1 MQRAL
6 ICAVSAAVLTWVT
19 SAAADTS
26 KLKGSYAFT
35 GTATCLVAPGSSPTP
50 TNPTP
55 GTALPNSG
63 FHTTCGP
70 GPGCQDLRPIDGHVF
85 SFSNSFE
92 GIRTFNGDG
101 TGTVKRTVIG
111 TAVPP
116 TPGPPGTYPTFPPDA
131 FTDVASFQFTYTV
144 DDSGGWTSD
153 MVPGSF
159 SGTNVRGPRTGQ
171 TFTFDTLATTTGLI
185 GQDGKTLTAADID
198 PAGQMVTVETATHSN
213 GDVWPQICHRS
224 SVLIRLRDRD
234 EGGDKNRDGGGD
246 NKQ

>member
-6 ICAVSAAVLTWVT
+6 ICVVSATVLTWAT
-19 SAAADTS
+19 SAAADPP

-35 GTATCLVAPGSSPTP
+35 GSAACLVAPGSSNTP

-63 FHTTCGP
+63 FNTSCGP

-85 SFSNSFE
+85 SFSFAVE

-101 TGTVKRTVIG
+101 TGTVKGTEIG
-111 TAVPP
+111 IAVPP
-116 TPGPPGTYPTFPPDA
+116 TPGPAGTYPAFPPDA
-131 FTDVASFQFTYTV
+131 STEVFSFNVTYTV

-159 SGTNVRGPRTGQ
+159 SGRNVRGPRTGQ
-171 TFTFDTLATTTGLI
+171 TFTIDKLATVTGLI
-185 GQDGKTLTAADID
+185 GQDGKTLTVADID
-198 PAGQMVTVETATHSN
+198 PAGQSVTVETVTHSN

-224 SVLIRLRDRD
+224 RVLIRLH
-234 EGGDKNRDGGGD
+234 GD
-246 NKQ
+246 ND